1 MYTIFN
7 DGNLLAVVFVKDVI
21 QKGGLSTSKEAL
33 RIISKFANT
42 FKDQRAT
49 VLTSSWRYG

>member
-33 RIISKFANT
+33 RIISKSESRFQ
-42 FKDQRAT
+42 DQLEYT
-49 VLTSSWRYG
+49 TELTSP